1 MLLDEFDIFE
11 KIGLSLGY
19 MTKKIY
25 LCGKFNHGDYMNWLK
40 SLFFG
45 SGVPHSI
52 FILTLAIACGIYLS
66 HRLKFK
72 GITLGITWILFCAI
86 AMSHFGMHLDP
97 VVETFSKD
105 FGLILFVYSIGL
117 QVGPSFFSSFGK
129 GGIKLNI
136 LAMSAVIL
144 SCLTAY
150 IIHLISGEDI
160 ATMTGVL
167 FGAVTNTPGL
177 GAAEQAFAD
186 ITGTTNADIASGY
199 AMAYPLGVVGI
210 ILSLLAMRWIFRINI
225 DKEKEQIAAE
235 SEVQKEIEHIDILLA
250 NPQVEGASIRDLSAL
265 CNMNLIVSRL
275 VRPDGEDE
283 LPDVDTILHVG
294 DRIRI
299 VIDQE
304 HKKSV
309 LLLGMETT
317 IQTDNKQQA
326 HLVSRN
332 IIVTKP
338 ELNGKRIG
346 DLNIRSTYHV
356 SITRI
361 RRAGIELLATR
372 DLYLQLGDKITV
384 VGEERAVNKI
394 ESLFGNSTKRLDMP
408 NLVSIFVGIAL
419 GVALGLLPIA
429 LPGLSQPFKLGLA
442 GGSLIVAIL
451 MSCFGPKLHIVTYTT
466 SSANLMIREIG
477 IAMFLAAVGFGAGK
491 TFIQTLVEGGYVWIG
506 YGVIITLIPLLI
518 IGVIGRKWLKL
529 DYFTLMGLLAGSTT
543 NPPALSYATT
553 LTTSNDRAAVSY
565 STVYPLTMFLR
576 VLTGQLMILLF
587 L

>member
-1 MLLDEFDIFE
+1 MRMDWF
-11 KIGLSLGY
+11 Y
-19 MTKKIY
+19 
-25 LCGKFNHGDYMNWLK
+25 N
-40 SLFFG
+40 LFFG

-86 AMSHFGMHLDP
+86 AFSHFGMHLDP
-97 VVETFSKD
+97 MVETFAKD

-129 GGIKLNI
+129 GGIKLNL
-136 LAMSAVIL
+136 LAVSAVLL

-150 IIHLISGEDI
+150 VIHLLSGEDI

-177 GAAEQAFAD
+177 GAAQQAFTD
-186 ITGTTNADIASGY
+186 ITGNTNPTIASGY

-210 ILSLLAMRWIFRINI
+210 ITVILAMRWIFRI
-225 DKEKEQIAAE
+225 KLEQEENRIQAE
-235 SEVQKEIEHIDILLA
+235 SEVQKEIEYIDILLA
-250 NPQVEGASIRDLSAL
+250 NPQVEGAHIRDLSQL
-265 CNMNLIVSRL
+265 CHMNLIVSRL
-275 VRPDGEDE
+275 VRPNGEDE
-283 LPDVDTILHVG
+283 LPDVDTVLHVG
-294 DRIRI
+294 DRIR
-299 VIDQE
+299 VVVDKE
-304 HKKSV
+304 NEKSV
-309 LLLGMETT
+309 LLLGMETSLP
-317 IQTDNKQQA
+317 TDYKAQA
-326 HLVSRN
+326 HLVSRHVV
-332 IIVTKP
+332 VTKP

-346 DLNIRSTYHV
+346 DLNVRATYHV

-372 DLYLQLGDKITV
+372 DLYLQLGDRITV
-384 VGEERAVNKI
+384 VGEERAVDKVEN
-394 ESLFGNSTKRLDMP
+394 LFGNSTKRLDIP
-408 NLVSIFVGIAL
+408 NLTSIFLGIAI
-419 GVALGLLPIA
+419 GVALGMLPIM
-429 LPGLSQPFKLGLA
+429 LPGLSQPFKLGIA

-451 MSCFGPKLHIVTYTT
+451 LGCFGPKMHIVTYTT

-491 TFIQTLVEGGYVWIG
+491 TFIPTLLDGGYIWIG
-506 YGVIITLIPLLI
+506 YGVLITFVPLLI
-518 IGVIGRKWLKL
+518 IGIVGRGWLKL
-529 DYFTLMGLLAGSTT
+529 DYFTLMGLIAGSTT
-543 NPPALSYATT
+543 DPPALAYATT
-553 LTTSNDRAAVSY
+553 LSSSNDRAAVAY

-576 VLTGQLMILLF
+576 VLTGQMMILFF

>member
-1 MLLDEFDIFE
+1 
-11 KIGLSLGY
+11 
-19 MTKKIY
+19 
-25 LCGKFNHGDYMNWLK
+25 MNWLD

-45 SGVPHSI
+45 TGVPHSI
-52 FILTLAIACGIYLS
+52 FILTIAIAAGISLS

-97 VVETFSKD
+97 VVETFAKD

-129 GGIKLNI
+129 GGIKLNL
-136 LAMSAVIL
+136 LAMTIVFL
-144 SCLTAY
+144 SCVTAY
-150 IIHLISGEDI
+150 IIHLLSGEDI

-177 GAAEQAFAD
+177 GAAQQAFTD
-186 ITGTTNADIASGY
+186 ITGEVNPNIASGY

-210 ILSLLAMRWIFRINI
+210 ITALLAMRWFFHIKL
-225 DKEKEQIAAE
+225 DKEEERVVAE
-235 SEVQKEIEHIDILLA
+235 STAQKEIEFIDILLA
-250 NPQVEGASIRDLSAL
+250 NPQVEGAHIRELSQL
-265 CNMNLIVSRL
+265 CHMNLIVSRL
-275 VRPDGEDE
+275 VRPNGEDE

-294 DRIRI
+294 DRIR
-299 VIDQE
+299 VVVDKE
-304 HKKSV
+304 NEKSV
-309 LLLGMETT
+309 LLLGMETSLP
-317 IQTDNKQQA
+317 INEKAHA
-326 HLVSRN
+326 HLVSRHVV
-332 IIVTKP
+332 VTKP

-346 DLNIRSTYHV
+346 DLNVRATYHV

-372 DLYLQLGDKITV
+372 DLYLQLGDRITV
-384 VGEERAVNKI
+384 VGEERAVDKV
-394 ESLFGNSTKRLDMP
+394 EKLFGNSTKRLDIP
-408 NLVSIFVGIAL
+408 NLTSIFLGLAL
-419 GVALGLLPIA
+419 GVAAGVLPIM
-429 LPGLSQPFKLGLA
+429 LPGLAQPFKLGIA

-451 MSCFGPKLHIVTYTT
+451 MSCFGPKMHIVTYTT

-491 TFIQTLVEGGYVWIG
+491 TFLPTLLEGGYVWIG
-506 YGVIITLIPLLI
+506 YGVIITLLPLLLVGLI
-518 IGVIGRKWLKL
+518 ARWWLKL
-529 DYFTLMGLLAGSTT
+529 DYFSLMGLLAGSTT
-543 NPPALSYATT
+543 NPPALAYATT
-553 LTTSNDRAAVSY
+553 VSSANDRAAVAY

>member
-1 MLLDEFDIFE
+1 MD
-11 KIGLSLGY
+11 
-19 MTKKIY
+19 
-25 LCGKFNHGDYMNWLK
+25 WLN

-45 SGVPHSI
+45 TGVPHSI
-52 FILTLAIACGIYLS
+52 FILTLAIACGISLS

-97 VVETFSKD
+97 MVETFAKD

-129 GGIKLNI
+129 GGIKLNM
-136 LAMSAVIL
+136 LAL
-144 SCLTAY
+144 SIVLLGCVTAY
-150 IIHLISGEDI
+150 VISLLSGVDI

-177 GAAEQAFAD
+177 GAAQQAFSD
-186 ITGTTNADIASGY
+186 ITGASNPNIASGY

-210 ILSLLAMRWIFRINI
+210 IAVILAMRWFFRIKL
-225 DKEKEQIAAE
+225 DKEEARVMAE
-235 SEVQKEIEHIDILLA
+235 SEVQKEVEFIDVLLT
-250 NPQVEGASIRDLSAL
+250 NPQVEGAHIRELGQL
-265 CNMNLIVSRL
+265 CHMNLIVSRL
-275 VRPDGEDE
+275 LRPNGEDE
-283 LPDVDTILHVG
+283 LPDVETVLHVG
-294 DRIRI
+294 DRIR
-299 VIDQE
+299 VVVDKE
-304 HKKSV
+304 NEKSV

-317 IQTDNKQQA
+317 LPTDHKAQA
-326 HLVSRN
+326 HLVSRHV
-332 IIVTKP
+332 IVTKP

-346 DLNIRSTYHV
+346 DLNVRATYHV

-361 RRAGIELLATR
+361 RRAGVELLATR
-372 DLYLQLGDKITV
+372 DLYLQLGDRITV
-384 VGEERAVNKI
+384 VGEERAVDKV
-394 ESLFGNSTKRLDMP
+394 EQLFGNSTKRLDIP
-408 NLVSIFVGIAL
+408 NLASIFLGIAL
-419 GVALGLLPIA
+419 GVLAGVVPIM
-429 LPGLSQPFKLGLA
+429 LPGLAQPFKLGIA
-442 GGSLIVAIL
+442 GGSLIIAIL
-451 MSCFGPKLHIVTYTT
+451 MSCFGPKMHIITYTT

-491 TFIQTLVEGGYVWIG
+491 TFIPTLLDGGYVWIG
-506 YGVIITLIPLLI
+506 YGVIITLLPLLLV
-518 IGVIGRKWLKL
+518 GVVARLWLKL

-543 NPPALSYATT
+543 DPPALAYATT
-553 LTTSNDRAAVSY
+553 VSSANDRAAVAY

>member
-1 MLLDEFDIFE
+1 
-11 KIGLSLGY
+11 
-19 MTKKIY
+19 
-25 LCGKFNHGDYMNWLK
+25 MNWLN

-45 SGVPHSI
+45 TGVPHSI
-52 FILTLAIACGIYLS
+52 FILTLAIACGIFLS

-97 VVETFSKD
+97 MVETFAKD

-117 QVGPSFFSSFGK
+117 QVGPSFFSSFGQ

-136 LAMSAVIL
+136 LAMSVVLLGCVI
-144 SCLTAY
+144 AY
-150 IIHLISGEDI
+150 LIHLFSGVDI

-177 GAAEQAFAD
+177 GAAQQAFAD
-186 ITGTTNADIASGY
+186 ITGVNNPDIASGY

-210 ILSLLAMRWIFRINI
+210 ILAILTMRWVFRIRI
-225 DKEKEQIAAE
+225 DKEEERVKNE
-235 SEVQKEIEHIDILLA
+235 SEVQKEIEYIDILLT
-250 NPQVEGASIRDLSAL
+250 NPQVEGAHIRDLSRL
-265 CNMNLIVSRL
+265 CHMNLIVSRL
-275 VRPDGEDE
+275 VRPNGEDE
-283 LPDVDTILHVG
+283 LPDVDTVLHVG
-294 DRIRI
+294 DRIR
-299 VIDQE
+299 VVVDKE
-304 HKKSV
+304 NEPSV

-317 IQTDNKQQA
+317 LPTNEKAQA
-326 HLVSRN
+326 HLVSRHVV
-332 IIVTKP
+332 VTKP

-346 DLNIRSTYHV
+346 DLNVRATYHV

-372 DLYLQLGDKITV
+372 DLYLQLGDRITV
-384 VGEERAVNKI
+384 VGEERAVDKVEN
-394 ESLFGNSTKRLDMP
+394 LFGNSTKRLDVP
-408 NLVSIFVGIAL
+408 NLASIFLGIAF
-419 GVALGLLPIA
+419 GVAIGVLPIM
-429 LPGLSQPFKLGLA
+429 LPGLSQPFKLGIA

-451 MSCFGPKLHIVTYTT
+451 LGCFGPKMHVVTYTT

-491 TFIQTLVEGGYVWIG
+491 TFVPTLLDGGYVWIG
-506 YGVIITLIPLLI
+506 YGVIITLLPLLI
-518 IGVIGRKWLKL
+518 VGTIGRLWLKL
-529 DYFTLMGLLAGSTT
+529 DYFTLMGLIAGSTT
-543 NPPALSYATT
+543 DPPALAYATT
-553 LTTSNDRAAVSY
+553 LSSNNDRAAVAY

-587 L
+587 V

>member
-1 MLLDEFDIFE
+1 
-11 KIGLSLGY
+11 
-19 MTKKIY
+19 
-25 LCGKFNHGDYMNWLK
+25 MNWLE

-45 SGVPHSI
+45 TGVPHSI
-52 FILTLAIACGIYLS
+52 FILTIAIAAGISLS

-97 VVETFSKD
+97 VVETFAKD

-129 GGIKLNI
+129 GGIKLNL
-136 LAMSAVIL
+136 LAMTIVFL
-144 SCLTAY
+144 SCVTAY
-150 IIHLISGEDI
+150 IIHLLSGEDI

-177 GAAEQAFAD
+177 GAAQQAFSD
-186 ITGTTNADIASGY
+186 ITGTMNPNIASGY

-210 ILSLLAMRWIFRINI
+210 ITALLAMRWFFHIKL
-225 DKEKEQIAAE
+225 DKEEERLVAE
-235 SEVQKEIEHIDILLA
+235 STAQKEIEFIDILLA
-250 NPQVEGASIRDLSAL
+250 NPQVEGAHIRELSQL
-265 CNMNLIVSRL
+265 CHMNLIVSRL
-275 VRPDGEDE
+275 VRPNGEDE

-294 DRIRI
+294 DRIR
-299 VIDQE
+299 VVVDKE
-304 HKKSV
+304 NEKSV
-309 LLLGMETT
+309 LLLGMETSLPT
-317 IQTDNKQQA
+317 NEKAHA
-326 HLVSRN
+326 HLVSRHVV
-332 IIVTKP
+332 VTKP

-346 DLNIRSTYHV
+346 DLNVRATYHV

-372 DLYLQLGDKITV
+372 DLYLQLGDRITV
-384 VGEERAVNKI
+384 VGEVRAVDKV
-394 ESLFGNSTKRLDMP
+394 EKLFGNSTKRLDIP
-408 NLVSIFVGIAL
+408 NLASIFLGLAL
-419 GVALGLLPIA
+419 GVAAGVLPIM
-429 LPGLSQPFKLGLA
+429 LPGLAQPFKLGIA

-451 MSCFGPKLHIVTYTT
+451 MSCFGPKMHIVTYTT

-491 TFIQTLVEGGYVWIG
+491 TFLPTLLEGGYVWIG
-506 YGVIITLIPLLI
+506 YGVIITLLPLLLVGLI
-518 IGVIGRKWLKL
+518 ARWWLKL
-529 DYFTLMGLLAGSTT
+529 DYFSLMGLLAGSTT
-543 NPPALSYATT
+543 NPPALAYATT
-553 LTTSNDRAAVSY
+553 VSSANDRAAVAY

-576 VLTGQLMILLF
+576 VITGQLMILLF

>member
-1 MLLDEFDIFE
+1 MD
-11 KIGLSLGY
+11 
-19 MTKKIY
+19 
-25 LCGKFNHGDYMNWLK
+25 WLN

-45 SGVPHSI
+45 TGVPHSI
-52 FILTLAIACGIYLS
+52 FILTLAIACGISLS

-97 VVETFSKD
+97 MVETFAKD

-136 LAMSAVIL
+136 LALSIVLLGCITTYVISLL
-144 SCLTAY
+144 S
-150 IIHLISGEDI
+150 GVDI

-177 GAAEQAFAD
+177 GAAQQAFSD
-186 ITGTTNADIASGY
+186 ITGASNPNIASGY

-210 ILSLLAMRWIFRINI
+210 IAVILAMRWFFRIKL
-225 DKEKEQIAAE
+225 DKEEARVMAE
-235 SEVQKEIEHIDILLA
+235 SEVQKEVEFIDVLLT
-250 NPQVEGASIRDLSAL
+250 NPQVEGAHIRELGQL
-265 CNMNLIVSRL
+265 CHMNLIVSRL
-275 VRPDGEDE
+275 LRPNGEDE
-283 LPDVDTILHVG
+283 LPDVETVLHVG
-294 DRIRI
+294 DRIR
-299 VIDQE
+299 VVVDKE
-304 HKKSV
+304 NEKSV

-317 IQTDNKQQA
+317 LPTDHKAQA
-326 HLVSRN
+326 HLVSRHV
-332 IIVTKP
+332 IVTKP

-346 DLNIRSTYHV
+346 DLNVRATYHV

-361 RRAGIELLATR
+361 RRAGVELLATR
-372 DLYLQLGDKITV
+372 DLYLQLGDRITV
-384 VGEERAVNKI
+384 VGEERAVDKV
-394 ESLFGNSTKRLDMP
+394 EQLFGNSTKRLDIP
-408 NLVSIFVGIAL
+408 NLASIFLGIAL
-419 GVALGLLPIA
+419 GVLAGVVPIM
-429 LPGLSQPFKLGLA
+429 LPGLAQPFKLGIA
-442 GGSLIVAIL
+442 GGSLIIAIL
-451 MSCFGPKLHIVTYTT
+451 MSCFGPKMHIITYTT

-491 TFIQTLVEGGYVWIG
+491 TFIPTLLDGGYVWIG
-506 YGVIITLIPLLI
+506 YGVIITLLPLLLV
-518 IGVIGRKWLKL
+518 GVVARLWLKL

-543 NPPALSYATT
+543 DPPALAYATT
-553 LTTSNDRAAVSY
+553 VSSANDRAAVAY

>member
-1 MLLDEFDIFE
+1 
-11 KIGLSLGY
+11 
-19 MTKKIY
+19 
-25 LCGKFNHGDYMNWLK
+25 MNWLN

-52 FILTLAIACGIYLS
+52 FILTVAIACGIYLS

-97 VVETFSKD
+97 IVETFAKD

-136 LAMSAVIL
+136 LAASIVLLGCA
-144 SCLTAY
+144 TAY
-150 IIHLISGEDI
+150 LIHLLSGEDI

-167 FGAVTNTPGL
+167 CGAVTNTPGL
-177 GAAEQAFAD
+177 GAAQQAFTD
-186 ITGTTNADIASGY
+186 ITGEINPNIASGY

-210 ILSLLAMRWIFRINI
+210 IAVILIMRGIFNI
-225 DKEKEQIAAE
+225 KIEKEEARVEAE
-235 SEVQKEIEHIDILLA
+235 SEVQQEIEYIDILLT
-250 NPQVEGASIRDLSAL
+250 NPQVEGSYIRDLSQL
-265 CNMNLIVSRL
+265 CHMNLIVSRL
-275 VRPDGEDE
+275 IHPDGEDE
-283 LPDVDTILHVG
+283 LPDVDTVLHVG

-299 VIDQE
+299 VVDKE
-304 HKKSV
+304 NMKSV
-309 LLLGMETT
+309 LLLGMETSLPT
-317 IQTDNKQQA
+317 NHKANA
-326 HLVSRN
+326 HLVSRHVV
-332 IIVTKP
+332 VTKA

-346 DLNIRSTYHV
+346 DLNVRAIYHV

-361 RRAGIELLATR
+361 RRAGVELLATR
-372 DLYLQLGDKITV
+372 DLRLQLGDRITV
-384 VGEERAVNKI
+384 VGEERAVDKV
-394 ESLFGNSTKRLDMP
+394 EKLFGNSTKRLDVP
-408 NLVSIFVGIAL
+408 NLASIFLGLAL
-419 GVALGLLPIA
+419 GVAAGLVPIM
-429 LPGLSQPFKLGLA
+429 LPGLGQPFKLGIA

-451 MSCFGPKLHIVTYTT
+451 MSSFGPKIHIITYTT

-491 TFIQTLVEGGYVWIG
+491 TFIPTLIEGGYVWIG
-506 YGVIITLIPLLI
+506 YGVIITLLPLLI
-518 IGVIGRKWLKL
+518 VGVIARLWLKL
-529 DYFTLMGLLAGSTT
+529 DYFSLMGLLAGSST
-543 NPPALSYATT
+543 NPPALAYSTT
-553 LTTSNDRAAVSY
+553 VSSANDRAAVVY